1 MIKISRILFPILD
14 VVFRAVGIV
23 LALINLLGYVWFSS
37 TLPFVLVI
45 PPFVMF
51 AFILIPLRILA
62 SKRWLLVAL
71 TVIYVASIVF
81 GGFNFALT
89 NDRFVALVLQEAIIV
104 VYFFVRAM
112 CLTRDTKS
120 MGLASIQKPT
130 GSDSI
135 DI

>member
-1 MIKISRILFPILD
+1 MIKISRILILILD
-14 VVFRAVGIV
+14 VIFRAVGIV
-23 LALINLLGYVWFSS
+23 LGLINLLGYVWFSS

-45 PPFVMF
+45 PPLVMF
-51 AFILIPLRILA
+51 AVILVPLRIFA
-62 SKRWLLVAL
+62 SERWLLVVLA
-71 TVIYVASIVF
+71 TIYVASFVF

-89 NDRFVALVLQEAIIV
+89 DDRFVALVLQEAIIV

-112 CLTRDTKS
+112 CFTRDHKS
-120 MGLASIQKPT
+120 MGSATIQKPM